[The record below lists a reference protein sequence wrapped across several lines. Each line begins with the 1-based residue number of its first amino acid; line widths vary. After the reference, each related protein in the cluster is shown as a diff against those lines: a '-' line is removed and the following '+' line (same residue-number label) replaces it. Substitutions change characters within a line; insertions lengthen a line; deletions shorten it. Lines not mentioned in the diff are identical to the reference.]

1 MIHKKEM
8 TSKIKNEDQNNVN
21 KDDEFIAKNFKEI
34 SKMREDKFNELL
46 NVKYTE
52 IKAKIILKIQNTK

>member
-1 MIHKKEM
+1 M

-34 SKMREDKFNELL
+34 SKMREDIFNELL

-52 IKAKIILKIQNTK
+52 IKARIILKIQNTK

>member
-1 MIHKKEM
+1 M

-34 SKMREDKFNELL
+34 SKMREDIFNELL